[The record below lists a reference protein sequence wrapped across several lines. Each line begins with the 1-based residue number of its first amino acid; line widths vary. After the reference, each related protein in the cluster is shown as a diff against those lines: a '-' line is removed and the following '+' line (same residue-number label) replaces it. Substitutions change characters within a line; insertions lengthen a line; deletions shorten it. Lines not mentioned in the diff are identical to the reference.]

1 MSEIKFSN
9 LIFEEAKEVLAQT
22 VNPTFEHYQNKI
34 NTPGTNLNKLT
45 TEYSNRDSKLNLEEK
60 QQILDDVASKK
71 IQHYIMKINTPGTN
85 LIGLEL
91 SIDSDIGIPNDQKN
105 KLYKMVADKR
115 KDPSKIVDY
124 NTYFSTFSA
133 APAPDYT
140 NTEEYVSNL
149 GLSNRPNVYQSGT
162 ATTTGLGGTA
172 GVGSTAEQTLELDSG
187 SGTELDPETLS
198 KLNLESHYSGG
209 IERDPSIKTRGMKP
223 SDESIRMQQT
233 QELASLEGQ
242 LKETLKKINLLDKV
256 YAELVRN
263 PTNLNL
269 GSIIN
274 AHSGSKFVKLAE
286 KDIKEADE
294 RLEDYYNKEMDYAP
308 YGTALEHPQE
318 TKNIPTK
325 DIKVHSQ
332 SVKENPKFRKIN

>member
-22 VNPTFEHYQNKI
+22 TNPTFEHYQNKI

-45 TEYSNRDSKLNLEEK
+45 GYSNVDPKLDYSQQLSINEQVQGKKLN
-60 QQILDDVASKK
+60 
-71 IQHYIMKINTPGTN
+71 HYISKVNSPGTN
-85 LIGLEL
+85 LIALEL
-91 SIDSDIGIPNDQKN
+91 SIDSEPMLSDTEKKN
-105 KLYKMVADKR
+105 LYRMIADKR
-115 KDPSKIVDY
+115 KDPSKTLDY
-124 NTYFSTFSA
+124 KLYSTYF
-133 APAPDYT
+133 P
-140 NTEEYVSNL
+140 
-149 GLSNRPNVYQSGT
+149 RPNTSDPNAPLEYYSGFAST
-162 ATTTGLGGTA
+162 SLGNVGIGGTA
-172 GVGSTAEQTLELDSG
+172 GFGSTAEQTLELDSG
-187 SGTELDPETLS
+187 SGAELDPETLS
-198 KLNLESHYSGG
+198 KLNLESLYSGG
-209 IERDPSIKTRGMKP
+209 IEQDPSIKTRGMKP

-294 RLEDYYNKEMDYAP
+294 RLEDYYNNEMDYAP